1 MFDWAASTTTGASAT
16 GRFSMGGGALKTSN
30 FAAAFM
36 SKGLPA
42 PAVSPVA
49 ASFASWRAAFVP
61 ACPEAVPRDFFFSD
75 SLITA
80 IRSFD
85 SRDRFAGF
93 TAGRT
98 EGAADAACL
107 RTSER
112 RATLRLKAANSAAAA
127 PLPAAGF
134 CAACVSDSTVLRAAV
149 AGLTALRG
157 ETLSAGVFFGAA
169 ACLPRAGLPVATSLT
184 ASTGFVAKA
193 RLAAG
198 ARASVSFPLRAAAAV
213 FFAVLAVEFP
223 DAEARVDAGALVLAA
238 GEVARE
244 LTAATVFVFVFTVVF
259 VFTFC
264 TDFLVASFLV
274 AGFLLTRFLAAS
286 FLAASLLAAST
297 RAAAACLA
305 LALAARLDA
314 FAFGFRVRGCF
325 ACFVSDDFIVFL
337 TDAITSALL
346 FTVPLWRRDGS
357 STAYELSAVR
367 KL

>member
-1 MFDWAASTTTGASAT
+1 
-16 GRFSMGGGALKTSN
+16 L
-30 FAAAFM
+30 
-36 SKGLPA
+36 L
-42 PAVSPVA
+42 
-49 ASFASWRAAFVP
+49 
-61 ACPEAVPRDFFFSD
+61 
-75 SLITA
+75 
-80 IRSFD
+80 
-85 SRDRFAGF
+85 
-93 TAGRT
+93 
-98 EGAADAACL
+98 
-107 RTSER
+107 
-112 RATLRLKAANSAAAA
+112 
-127 PLPAAGF
+127 
-134 CAACVSDSTVLRAAV
+134 AAV

-169 ACLPRAGLPVATSLT
+169 ACLPRAGLPVAASLT
-184 ASTGFVAKA
+184 ASTGYVATA

-198 ARASVSFPLRAAAAV
+198 ARASVSFPRRAAAAV
-213 FFAVLAVEFP
+213 FFAALVVEFP

-244 LTAATVFVFVFTVVF
+244 LTAAAVFVF

-274 AGFLLTRFLAAS
+274 AGFLLTSFFAASCFVAS
-286 FLAASLLAAST
+286 FLAASFLAAST

-305 LALAARLDA
+305 LASAARLDA

-357 STAYELSAVR
+357 STADELSAVR
-367 KL
+367 KLGISALEGPKRDAPKR